1 MAFQSGRIKGIL
13 ILVSAPL
20 FVYLALLNLSDRS
33 KWKTPQ
39 DGLVFSQTERG
50 IELAFVDSSTPDL
63 KPRVGDLL
71 VDINGLS
78 LRTVDDYLEVIEA
91 LSLGSSEHF
100 VADYTFRGR
109 NGGSEA
115 TYPVRIERTS
125 QFSGRDIPLM
135 VVAFAFL
142 AVGVVVFMRA
152 GHSSG
157 VFHFALICLIAFILL
172 QFRHSGRA
180 DTFDIFV
187 YWLSAVTLLL
197 LPPLFLHFC
206 LVFPGVHKWLQAR
219 SAVITVAYIPAAILL
234 ITHVG
239 WFFGRLQG
247 IGLPRTPH
255 VGHFLDKIEILHFVV
270 YFGIAMLAVA
280 GSRKHATGAVQ
291 RKQMQ
296 WITVGTSLGILPFV
310 AFYAIPFLF
319 GVEIRS
325 WMEASVLALILLPLS
340 FGYAIARFRLRDV
353 DLIFKRGVAY
363 VIASSAVLAFYVG
376 ITVLIARVV
385 QDISPRSEFFL
396 LALSALVVAFLFA
409 PLRDRI
415 QEQLDRYFYRDRY
428 VQRKS
433 FREFSETLGSEI
445 DLSRLTSQISD
456 RVQQT
461 LDVSPVA
468 IYLKDDLDRNVFH
481 LETYHGLQT
490 LDQPSSVDITDD
502 DLRGL
507 GVTDSLSG
515 RFSTRVASSTVR
527 AKLGRWGIRYIE
539 PLSVRGRTI
548 GFVGLGRRKNGDVL
562 TSEEIEMMATL
573 ARYAAIAIDN
583 AHLYRSLES
592 KASELMQLQA
602 YSENVVESIN
612 LGVAV
617 VSASGEITVWNST
630 MTAITGIT
638 NEQAEGMS
646 ISEVL
651 PADLASALEEV
662 KDGSDWLVDG
672 VRRIYKTHIETDDGK
687 LRLINVVL
695 TPFIS
700 VDSINTGTLL
710 VVDDITEKVRLEN
723 QLQQAEKLSSIGLF
737 AAGLAHEVNTPLAGI
752 SSYAQMLIDETPSDD
767 PRRDLLERIEIQTF
781 RASEI
786 VNNLLNFARFSDS
799 DYEEINV
806 NSLMMDTLSLLKHQL
821 RNANIEIDLECDP
834 TLPRTIGNGG
844 KLQQVFMN
852 LFINAKDSM
861 PQGGRL
867 RLRTLER
874 DSELFIEV
882 RDTGTGI
889 SKEDIKRIYD
899 PFFTTKSVGK
909 GTGLG
914 LSVSYGIIQEH
925 SGRISVESE
934 LGKGTTFLVALPLR
948 RVN

>member
-1 MAFQSGRIKGIL
+1 MAFQAGRVKAVL

-50 IELAFVDSSTPDL
+50 VELASIDGSAQDL
-63 KPRVGDLL
+63 KPRIGDLL

-91 LSLGSSEHF
+91 LSLGGGEHF
-100 VADYTFRGR
+100 VADYTFQGR
-109 NGGSEA
+109 DEGSEA
-115 TYPVRIERTS
+115 TYPVRIERKA

-142 AVGVVVFMRA
+142 AAGVVLFLRA
-152 GHSSG
+152 GQTQG
-157 VFHFALICLIAFILL
+157 VFHFALICLTAFILL

-187 YWLSAVTLLL
+187 YWLSATTLIV

-206 LVFPGVHKWLQAR
+206 LIFPGVPKWLQAR
-219 SAVITVAYIPAAILL
+219 PAVITVAYIPAAILL

-247 IGLPRTPH
+247 IGLPRTSQ
-255 VGHFLDKIEILHFVV
+255 VGHFLDKVEILHFVV

-280 GSRKHATGAVQ
+280 SSRKHVTGAVQ

-296 WITVGTSLGILPFV
+296 WITIGTTLGILPFV
-310 AFYAIPFLF
+310 TFYAIPFLF
-319 GVEIRS
+319 GLEIRA
-325 WMEASVLALILLPLS
+325 WMEASVLSLILLPLS

-353 DLIFKRGVAY
+353 DLIFKRGAAY
-363 VIASSAVLAFYVG
+363 VIASSAVLTFYVG

-409 PLRDRI
+409 PLRDKI

-433 FREFSETLGSEI
+433 FREFSQTLGSEI
-445 DLSRLTSQISD
+445 DLSKLTCQISE
-456 RVQQT
+456 RVQRA
-461 LDVSPVA
+461 LDVSLVA
-468 IYLKDDLDRNVFH
+468 IYLKDELDRNTFH
-481 LETYHGLQT
+481 LETCLGFQT
-490 LDQPSSVDITDD
+490 LDQPSSVNITDD
-502 DLRGL
+502 ELRGP
-507 GVTDSLSG
+507 GVTDSLG
-515 RFSTRVASSTVR
+515 GLFSSRGTSSSVR
-527 AKLGRWGIRYIE
+527 DKLGRWGIRYVE

-562 TSEEIEMMATL
+562 TSEDMEMMSTL

-592 KASELMQLQA
+592 KASELMQLRS

-617 VSASGEITVWNST
+617 VSASGEITVWNSA
-630 MTAITGIT
+630 MTSITGV
-638 NEQAEGMS
+638 EKEEAEGMS
-646 ISEVL
+646 ISEAL
-651 PADLASALEEV
+651 PADLASALEDV

-672 VRRIYKTHIETDDGK
+672 IRRIHKAHIKIGDGK
-687 LRLINVVL
+687 LRLLNVVL

-710 VVDDITEKVRLEN
+710 VLDDITEKVRLES

-752 SSYAQMLIDETPSDD
+752 SSYAQMLIEETPSDD
-767 PRRDLLERIEIQTF
+767 PRRDLLERIETQTF

-799 DYEEINV
+799 DFEEVNV
-806 NSLMMDTLSLLKHQL
+806 NSLMMDTLSLLNHQF
-821 RNANIEIDLECDP
+821 RKSNIEIDLECDP
-834 TLPRTIGNGG
+834 TLPRTVGNGG
-844 KLQQVFMN
+844 KLRQVFMN
-852 LFINAKDSM
+852 LFLNAKDSM
-861 PQGGRL
+861 PQGGQIRI
-867 RLRTLER
+867 RTFRR

-882 RDTGTGI
+882 QDTGTGI
-889 SKEDIKRIYD
+889 SREDIKRIYD

-925 SGRISVESE
+925 SGRISVASE
-934 LGKGTTFLVALPLR
+934 LGKGTTFSVALPLQR
-948 RVN
+948 IN

>member
-1 MAFQSGRIKGIL
+1 MAFQAGRLKGIL
-13 ILVSAPL
+13 ILVSVPL
-20 FVYLALLNLSDRS
+20 FVYLAVVNLSDRS

-39 DGLVFSQTERG
+39 DGLVFSQSESG
-50 IELAFVDSSTPDL
+50 VELASVDSSTRDL

-71 VDINGLS
+71 IDINGLS
-78 LRTVDDYLEVIEA
+78 IRTLDDYLEVIEA
-91 LSLGSSEHF
+91 LSLGSEGRF
-100 VADYTFRGR
+100 VADYTFQGHGER
-109 NGGSEA
+109 SEA
-115 TYPVRIERTS
+115 TYPVKIERKS

-142 AVGVVVFMRA
+142 AVGVVIFLRA
-152 GHSSG
+152 GRIHG
-157 VFHFALICLIAFILL
+157 VFHFALICLVSFILL
-172 QFRHSGRA
+172 QFRYSGRA
-180 DTFDIFV
+180 DTFDVLV
-187 YWLSAVTLLL
+187 YWLSAAALLI

-206 LVFPGVHKWLQAR
+206 LVFPGVHKWLKAR
-219 SAVITVAYIPAAILL
+219 SAAIIVIYIPAAILL
-234 ITHVG
+234 ITHIG

-247 IGLPRTPH
+247 IGLPRTSQ
-255 VGHFLDKIEILHFVV
+255 VEHFFDRVEILHFVV

-280 GSRKHATGAVQ
+280 SSRKHLTRAVE

-296 WITVGTSLGILPFV
+296 WITVGTTLGILPFF
-310 AFYAIPFLF
+310 ALYAVPFLF
-319 GVEIRS
+319 GVEIKP
-325 WMEASVLALILLPLS
+325 WMEASVLSLILLPLS

-363 VIASSAVLAFYVG
+363 VIASSAVLTFYVG

-428 VQRKS
+428 LQRKS
-433 FREFSETLGSEI
+433 FREFSQTLGSEI
-445 DLSRLTSQISD
+445 DLSRLTSQVSE
-456 RVQQT
+456 RVQRT

-468 IYLKDDLDRNVFH
+468 IYLKDELDWNTFH
-481 LETYHGLQT
+481 LETCVGLQT
-490 LDQPSSVDITDD
+490 LDQPSSVSMTDD
-502 DLRGL
+502 ELRGL
-507 GVTDSLSG
+507 GATDSLGGVLSNRG
-515 RFSTRVASSTVR
+515 ASSTVR
-527 AKLGRWGIRYIE
+527 KKLGRWGIRYIE

-548 GFVGLGRRKNGDVL
+548 GFLGLGKRKNGDVL
-562 TSEEIEMMATL
+562 TSEDMEMLSTL

-592 KASELMQLQA
+592 KASELMQLRS

-617 VSASGEITVWNST
+617 VSASGEITVWNSS
-630 MTAITGIT
+630 MTALTGIAKD
-638 NEQAEGMS
+638 EAEGRL
-646 ISEVL
+646 ISEAI
-651 PADLASALEEV
+651 PKELAAALEEV

-672 VRRIYKTHIETDDGK
+672 VRRIYKAHIKLGEGK
-687 LRLINVVL
+687 VRLLNVVL

-700 VDSINTGTLL
+700 VDSVNTGTLL
-710 VVDDITEKVRLEN
+710 VLDDITDKVRLEN

-752 SSYAQMLIDETPSDD
+752 SSYAQMLIDETSSSD
-767 PRRDLLERIEIQTF
+767 PRRDLLERIEMQTF

-799 DYEEINV
+799 DFEEVNIN
-806 NSLMMDTLSLLKHQL
+806 NLMMDTLSLLEHQF
-821 RNANIEIDLECDP
+821 RNSNVEIELDCDP

-852 LFINAKDSM
+852 LFLNAKDSM
-861 PQGGRL
+861 PRGGRL
-867 RLRTLER
+867 TIRTFKR
-874 DSELFIEV
+874 ASELFIEV
-882 RDTGTGI
+882 NDTGTGI
-889 SKEDIKRIYD
+889 SREDIKRIYD
-899 PFFTTKSVGK
+899 PFFTTKSVGE

-934 LGKGTTFLVALPLR
+934 LGKGTTFSVALPLQ

>member
-1 MAFQSGRIKGIL
+1 MAFQAGRLKGIL
-13 ILVSAPL
+13 ILVSVPL
-20 FVYLALLNLSDRS
+20 FVYLAVVNLSDRS

-39 DGLVFSQTERG
+39 DGLVFSQTEKG
-50 IELAFVDSSTPDL
+50 IELASVDSSTRDL

-71 VDINGLS
+71 IDINGLS
-78 LRTVDDYLEVIEA
+78 IRTVDDYLEVIEA
-91 LSLGSSEHF
+91 LSLGSEGHF
-100 VADYTFRGR
+100 VADYTFQGLGER
-109 NGGSEA
+109 SEA
-115 TYPVRIERTS
+115 TYPVKIERKS

-142 AVGVVVFMRA
+142 AVGVVIFLRA
-152 GHSSG
+152 GQTHG
-157 VFHFALICLIAFILL
+157 VFHFALICLVSFILL
-172 QFRHSGRA
+172 QFRYSGRA
-180 DTFDIFV
+180 DTFDFFV
-187 YWLSAVTLLL
+187 YWLSATALLL

-206 LVFPGVHKWLQAR
+206 LVFPGVHKWLRAR
-219 SAVITVAYIPAAILL
+219 SAAITIFYFPAAILL
-234 ITHVG
+234 ITHIG
-239 WFFGRLQG
+239 WFLGRLQG
-247 IGLPRTPH
+247 IGLPRTSQ
-255 VGHFLDKIEILHFVV
+255 VEHFLDRVEVLHFVV

-280 GSRKHATGAVQ
+280 SSRKHLTGAVQ

-296 WITVGTSLGILPFV
+296 WITVGTTLGILPFI
-310 AFYAIPFLF
+310 AMYAVPFLV
-319 GVEIRS
+319 GAEIRS
-325 WMEASVLALILLPLS
+325 WMEASVLSLILLPLS

-363 VIASSAVLAFYVG
+363 VIASSAVLTFYVG

-396 LALSALVVAFLFA
+396 LAVSALVVAFLFA
-409 PLRDRI
+409 PLRDKI

-428 VQRKS
+428 LQRKS
-433 FREFSETLGSEI
+433 FREFSQTLGSEI
-445 DLSRLTSQISD
+445 DLSKLTSQISE
-456 RVQQT
+456 RVQRT

-468 IYLKDDLDRNVFH
+468 IYLKDELDWNVFH
-481 LETYHGLQT
+481 LETCVGLQT
-490 LDQPSSVDITDD
+490 LDQPSSVNMTDD
-502 DLRGL
+502 ELRGL
-507 GVTDSLSG
+507 GATDSLG
-515 RFSTRVASSTVR
+515 GVFSNRGASSSVR
-527 AKLGRWGIRYIE
+527 KKLGRWGIRYIE

-548 GFVGLGRRKNGDVL
+548 GFLGLGRRKNGDVL
-562 TSEEIEMMATL
+562 TSEDMEMLSTL

-592 KASELMQLQA
+592 KASELMQLRS

-617 VSASGEITVWNST
+617 VSASGEITVWNSS
-630 MTAITGIT
+630 MTTLTGIPKD
-638 NEQAEGMS
+638 EAEGRL
-646 ISEVL
+646 ISEAL
-651 PADLASALEEV
+651 PAELADALEEV

-672 VRRIYKTHIETDDGK
+672 VRRIYKAHIKLGEGK
-687 LRLINVVL
+687 VRLLNVVL

-700 VDSINTGTLL
+700 VDSVNTGTLL
-710 VVDDITEKVRLEN
+710 VLDDITDKVRLEN

-752 SSYAQMLIDETPSDD
+752 SSYAQMLIDETSSSD
-767 PRRDLLERIEIQTF
+767 PRRDLLERIEMQTF

-799 DYEEINV
+799 DFEEVNIN
-806 NSLMMDTLSLLKHQL
+806 NLMMDTLSLLEHQF
-821 RNANIEIDLECDP
+821 RNSRVEIDLDCDP

-852 LFINAKDSM
+852 LFLNAKDSM
-861 PQGGRL
+861 PKGGRL
-867 RLRTLER
+867 SIRTFKR
-874 DSELFIEV
+874 ASELFIEV
-882 RDTGTGI
+882 NDTGTGI
-889 SKEDIKRIYD
+889 SREDIKRIYD
-899 PFFTTKSVGK
+899 PFFTTKSVGE

-934 LGKGTTFLVALPLR
+934 LGKGTTFSVALPLQ

>member
-1 MAFQSGRIKGIL
+1 MAFQAGRLKGIL
-13 ILVSAPL
+13 ILVSVPL
-20 FVYLALLNLSDRS
+20 FVYLAVVNLSDRS

-50 IELAFVDSSTPDL
+50 IELASVDSSTSDL

-71 VDINGLS
+71 IDINGLS
-78 LRTVDDYLEVIEA
+78 IRTLDDYLEVIEA
-91 LSLGSSEHF
+91 LSLGSEGHF
-100 VADYTFRGR
+100 VADYTFQGHGER
-109 NGGSEA
+109 SEA
-115 TYPVRIERTS
+115 TYPVRIERKS

-142 AVGVVVFMRA
+142 AVGVVIFLRA
-152 GHSSG
+152 GQVHG
-157 VFHFALICLIAFILL
+157 VFHFALICLVSFILL
-172 QFRHSGRA
+172 QFRYSGRA
-180 DTFDIFV
+180 DTFDFLV
-187 YWLSAVTLLL
+187 YWLSATALLI

-219 SAVITVAYIPAAILL
+219 SAAITVIYIPAAILL
-234 ITHVG
+234 VTHIG

-247 IGLPRTPH
+247 IGLPRTSQ
-255 VGHFLDKIEILHFVV
+255 VEHFFDRVEILHFVI

-280 GSRKHATGAVQ
+280 SSRRHLTRAVQ

-296 WITVGTSLGILPFV
+296 WITVGTTLGILPFF
-310 AFYAIPFLF
+310 ALYAIPFLF
-319 GVEIRS
+319 GVEIKS
-325 WMEASVLALILLPLS
+325 WMEASVLSLILLPLS

-363 VIASSAVLAFYVG
+363 VIASSAVLTFYVG

-409 PLRDRI
+409 PLRDKI

-428 VQRKS
+428 LQRKS
-433 FREFSETLGSEI
+433 FREFSQTLGSEI
-445 DLSRLTSQISD
+445 DLSKLTSQVSE
-456 RVQQT
+456 RVQRT

-468 IYLKDDLDRNVFH
+468 IYLKDELDWNVFH
-481 LETYHGLQT
+481 LETCVGLQT
-490 LDQPSSVDITDD
+490 LDQPSSVKMTDD
-502 DLRGL
+502 ELRGL
-507 GVTDSLSG
+507 GATDSLG
-515 RFSTRVASSTVR
+515 GVFSNRGASSTVR
-527 AKLGRWGIRYIE
+527 KKLGRWGIRYIE
-539 PLSVRGRTI
+539 PLSVRGRKI
-548 GFVGLGRRKNGDVL
+548 GFLGLGKRKNGDVL
-562 TSEEIEMMATL
+562 TSEDMEMLSTL

-592 KASELMQLQA
+592 KASELMQLRS

-617 VSASGEITVWNST
+617 VSASGEITVWNSS
-630 MTAITGIT
+630 MTALTGIAKD
-638 NEQAEGMS
+638 EAEGRL
-646 ISEVL
+646 ISEAL
-651 PADLASALEEV
+651 PKDLAAALEEV

-672 VRRIYKTHIETDDGK
+672 VRRIYKAHIKLGEGK
-687 LRLINVVL
+687 VRLLNVVL

-700 VDSINTGTLL
+700 VDSVNTGTLL
-710 VVDDITEKVRLEN
+710 VLDDITDKVRLEN

-752 SSYAQMLIDETPSDD
+752 SSYAQMLIDETSSSD
-767 PRRDLLERIEIQTF
+767 PRRDLLERIEMQTF

-799 DYEEINV
+799 DFEEVNINT
-806 NSLMMDTLSLLKHQL
+806 LMMDTLSLLEHQF
-821 RNANIEIDLECDP
+821 RNSNVEIDLDCDP

-852 LFINAKDSM
+852 LFLNAKDSM

-867 RLRTLER
+867 TIRTFKR
-874 DSELFIEV
+874 ASELFIEV
-882 RDTGTGI
+882 NDTGTGI
-889 SKEDIKRIYD
+889 SREDIKRIYD
-899 PFFTTKSVGK
+899 PFFTTKSVGE

-934 LGKGTTFLVALPLR
+934 LGKGTTFSVALPLQ

>member
-1 MAFQSGRIKGIL
+1 
-13 ILVSAPL
+13 
-20 FVYLALLNLSDRS
+20 
-33 KWKTPQ
+33 
-39 DGLVFSQTERG
+39 
-50 IELAFVDSSTPDL
+50 
-63 KPRVGDLL
+63 
-71 VDINGLS
+71 
-78 LRTVDDYLEVIEA
+78 
-91 LSLGSSEHF
+91 
-100 VADYTFRGR
+100 
-109 NGGSEA
+109 
-115 TYPVRIERTS
+115 
-125 QFSGRDIPLM
+125 
-135 VVAFAFL
+135 
-142 AVGVVVFMRA
+142 
-152 GHSSG
+152 
-157 VFHFALICLIAFILL
+157 
-172 QFRHSGRA
+172 
-180 DTFDIFV
+180 
-187 YWLSAVTLLL
+187 
-197 LPPLFLHFC
+197 
-206 LVFPGVHKWLQAR
+206 
-219 SAVITVAYIPAAILL
+219 
-234 ITHVG
+234 
-239 WFFGRLQG
+239 
-247 IGLPRTPH
+247 
-255 VGHFLDKIEILHFVV
+255 
-270 YFGIAMLAVA
+270 
-280 GSRKHATGAVQ
+280 
-291 RKQMQ
+291 
-296 WITVGTSLGILPFV
+296 
-310 AFYAIPFLF
+310 
-319 GVEIRS
+319 
-325 WMEASVLALILLPLS
+325 
-340 FGYAIARFRLRDV
+340 
-353 DLIFKRGVAY
+353 
-363 VIASSAVLAFYVG
+363 
-376 ITVLIARVV
+376 
-385 QDISPRSEFFL
+385 
-396 LALSALVVAFLFA
+396 
-409 PLRDRI
+409 
-415 QEQLDRYFYRDRY
+415 
-428 VQRKS
+428 
-433 FREFSETLGSEI
+433 
-445 DLSRLTSQISD
+445 
-456 RVQQT
+456 
-461 LDVSPVA
+461 
-468 IYLKDDLDRNVFH
+468 
-481 LETYHGLQT
+481 
-490 LDQPSSVDITDD
+490 
-502 DLRGL
+502 
-507 GVTDSLSG
+507 
-515 RFSTRVASSTVR
+515 
-527 AKLGRWGIRYIE
+527 
-539 PLSVRGRTI
+539 
-548 GFVGLGRRKNGDVL
+548 
-562 TSEEIEMMATL
+562 
-573 ARYAAIAIDN
+573 
-583 AHLYRSLES
+583 
-592 KASELMQLQA
+592 
-602 YSENVVESIN
+602 
-612 LGVAV
+612 
-617 VSASGEITVWNST
+617 
-630 MTAITGIT
+630 
-638 NEQAEGMS
+638 MS